1 MAGMARKQIS
11 QTSRPR
17 PRMVVEGN
25 TVRREETGG
34 QRKRKPEKQS
44 LGHGTLRKN
53 RERVQRLNIPS
64 LVLLAAASAASVF
77 LCATYLQ
84 VQSNI
89 TSSRRNISQMESQ
102 LQTLRTDNNALDNRI
117 QMLLDLD
124 YIYQVATEE
133 LGMTYPSDDQVIY
146 YEKSES
152 EYVRQYEDIP
162 TD

>member
-1 MAGMARKQIS
+1 MAEMARKQMT
-11 QTSRPR
+11 QASRPR

-25 TVRREETGG
+25 TIRREETGG
-34 QRKRKPEKQS
+34 QRKKKQEKHS
-44 LGHGTLRKN
+44 LGHRALRRN
-53 RERVQRLNIPS
+53 RERAQRLNIPS
-64 LVLLAAASAASVF
+64 LVLLAAASVASVF
-77 LCATYLQ
+77 LCVTYLQ

-89 TSSRRNISQMESQ
+89 TSSRRNISQLESQ
-102 LQTLRTDNNALDNRI
+102 LQTLRTDNNALENRI
-117 QMLLDLD
+117 QMMVDLN

>member
-1 MAGMARKQIS
+1 MAGTTKKQMA

-34 QRKRKPEKQS
+34 QRKKKQERHS
-44 LGHGTLRKN
+44 LGRGALRRN
-53 RERVQRLNIPS
+53 RERAQRLNIPS
-64 LVLLAAASAASVF
+64 LVLLAAASVASVF

-89 TSSRRNISQMESQ
+89 TASRRNIGQLESK
-102 LQTLRTDNNALDNRI
+102 LQTLRTDNNALENRI
-117 QMLLDLD
+117 QMLLDLN